1 MARYVTKVRTTR
13 SADDVFAFMADLR
26 NLTQWDPGVRD
37 AVMVEGEAGTESAV
51 VDVSV
56 SGTTLRYHTTSFDPS
71 TSVVVRAES
80 STMISIDRIDVDD
93 QGDTRVVTYDA
104 DLQLKSVLKVADPL
118 LRLAFRRIGDRAAA
132 GLRRVLDGQ
141 DVPR

>member
-13 SADDVFAFMADLR
+13 SAADVFAFMADLR
-26 NLTQWDPGVRD
+26 NLVQWDPGVRS
-37 AVMVEGEAGTESAV
+37 AVMVEGEAGTASAV
-51 VDVSV
+51 VDVVV
-56 SGTTLRYHTTSFDPS
+56 SGTTLRYHTTSFDPP

-80 STMISIDRIDVDD
+80 STLISIDRIDVED

-104 DLQLKSVLKVADPL
+104 DLQLKGVLKVAGPV
-118 LRLAFRRIGDRAAA
+118 LRLAFGRIGDRAAA

-141 DVPR
+141 DVPK

>member
-1 MARYVTKVRTTR
+1 
-13 SADDVFAFMADLR
+13 
-26 NLTQWDPGVRD
+26 
-37 AVMVEGEAGTESAV
+37 MVEGEAGTESAV

-56 SGTTLRYHTTSFDPS
+56 SGTMLRYHTTSFDPS